1 MCNIRYVCLTV
12 GNEER
17 LKNIEIMK
25 KQIPELEVFV
35 DSKREK
41 FDFLLKVWDNI
52 KNDDVVWLEDDVL
65 LCNNFKKKIENEIRF
80 LGNNELISFFYVP
93 IESKFNLD
101 SKQFKNDSR
110 TSYRDGKY
118 FLWNQCV
125 FIPKYFSSYFINY
138 YNNRFKKF
146 SFINLN
152 KFNYD
157 NCIAFAL
164 GEMKQKYWLIRPS
177 LVQHFDKKSTLEHSD
192 NRVALFTNLP
202 IAPYEKNVHFEY
214 INVKLLIARWKF
226 NSKKKD
232 HNKIDEIEREIKK
245 YKYLDF
251 NNIDIQ
257 VLYAYLNL
265 NIEYI
270 YIRCTS
276 KNELIA
282 ISNL

>member
-1 MCNIRYVCLTV
+1 M
-12 GNEER
+12 
-17 LKNIEIMK
+17 
-25 KQIPELEVFV
+25 FV

-164 GEMKQKYWLIRPS
+164 DEMKQKYWLIRPS

-202 IAPYEKNVHFEY
+202 NSPYEKNAHFEY
-214 INVKLLIARWKF
+214 INVKLLIAR
-226 NSKKKD
+226 
-232 HNKIDEIEREIKK
+232 
-245 YKYLDF
+245 
-251 NNIDIQ
+251 
-257 VLYAYLNL
+257 
-265 NIEYI
+265 
-270 YIRCTS
+270 
-276 KNELIA
+276 
-282 ISNL
+282 